1 MSLSANFLK
10 DAKVGTLVEIIVG
23 PKEIQGTII
32 SITEDVIKILTKDG
46 KTKNLS
52 LSGITYYE
60 ILDFDTPQDNSSKN
74 ENRKNSPNTIK
85 DEKDIPSNTENF
97 YSSAQ
102 TEENIDTILKKL
114 KERNDHYFDNIKK
127 PMIDTFKDIIHHCF
141 LIIMSIW
148 LEI

>member
-74 ENRKNSPNTIK
+74 ENRQNSPNTIK
-85 DEKDIPSNTENF
+85 DENSIENQEVSGEEGNDKFSNWK
-97 YSSAQ
+97 
-102 TEENIDTILKKL
+102 I
-114 KERNDHYFDNIKK
+114 NIKVEEL
-127 PMIDTFKDIIHHCF
+127 FC
-141 LIIMSIW
+141 
-148 LEI
+148 